1 MSTSV
6 LVLALR
12 SPGTEEILLVTPL
25 PFTLGRSPNCGLQI
39 DDPKVSSR
47 HAAVRL
53 EGSSL
58 QIEDL
63 GSGNGVW
70 QGERRLTSS
79 AWPLGVMLRFGGSS
93 LRPIRLV
100 QSQSRVLRLFVAG
113 NDRQRANVVRL
124 PAGVELEES
133 QELKVD
139 RMARGA
145 VLLAQEH
152 SLSLLQ
158 VVAGEVEETVSDK
171 HGQLSFFGHTM
182 QIEHAREPAALPTDL
197 QFGADGS
204 VTVIQDIISP
214 SGSSFPPRCFQNE
227 IVDMSELQAAGVPIK
242 TSDFLAL
249 GGGLGSFCWVDALRV
264 HGVPSKRIRV
274 LGFENKPYSRYERLC
289 LNSQIPRHERLR
301 SNSESCPDNYWGFPG
316 YGAREAWTAA
326 KNLRL
331 AASLSVLAQ
340 LVREPDFASTYTPR
354 ADDVFK
360 SIDQEAQRIGWNE
373 MLDTGRIRSIR
384 KTSDGR
390 YAVAVSSRIDP
401 EAPRAVFV
409 SPIVHLALGYPG
421 LRFLPDLREYR
432 ERTRDFV
439 RVVNAYEDHNAL
451 YERLSTAGG
460 TVVLRGRGIVASRVL
475 QRLCELRREGSSLKV
490 VHLMRSRNDQGA
502 SYGPS
507 TRRVENHWE
516 FQPFNWPEACW
527 GGDLKRELAL
537 ADGERKRALLS
548 TWGGTTTADRSDWKD
563 IVRDGL
569 KEGWYR
575 IEFAKVADIEGTQD
589 GLMIK
594 LERVD
599 QQEPVALP
607 CEAIIDATGL
617 ISGSQADPVLSDL
630 IETYEISLNVQ
641 GRLEVEPSFELSAMR
656 NGQGR
661 LFAAGVCTLGSHY
674 APVDSFLG
682 LQYSASASVDALDNV
697 PSLGSI
703 SSIAAWTRWVRGAAP

>member
-1 MSTSV
+1 MSASV

-12 SPGTEEILLVTPL
+12 SPGAEEMLLVTPL
-25 PFTLGRSPNCGLQI
+25 PFTVGRSPNCELEL
-39 DDPKVSSR
+39 DDPKVSGR
-47 HAAVRL
+47 HAMVRL
-53 EGSSL
+53 SDTGL

-63 GSGNGVW
+63 DSGNGVW
-70 QGERRLTSS
+70 QGPKRVTSS
-79 AWPLGVMLRFGGSS
+79 DWPMDVTLRFGESS

-100 QSQSRVLRLFVAG
+100 QSESRVLRLFVAG
-113 NDRQRANVVRL
+113 RDRQRAKVVRL
-124 PAGVELEES
+124 PAGVALEAS
-133 QELKVD
+133 RELKVD
-139 RMARGA
+139 RKARGA
-145 VLLAQEH
+145 VLLAREH

-158 VVAGEVEETVSDK
+158 IVDGEVKEAVSDEQ
-171 HGQLSFFGHTM
+171 GQLSFFGHTM
-182 QIEHAREPAALPTDL
+182 QIEHAREPASLPTDL

-204 VTVIQDIISP
+204 VTVIQDTAPP
-214 SGSSFPPRCFQNE
+214 SGSNFPPACFQNDV
-227 IVDMSELQAAGVPIK
+227 VDLSELQAAGVQVT

-264 HGVPSKRIRV
+264 HGIPSKKIRV
-274 LGFENKPYSRYERLC
+274 IGFENKPYSRYERLC
-289 LNSQIPRHERLR
+289 SNSQIPRHERLR

-316 YGAREAWTAA
+316 YGAREAWTAF
-326 KNLRL
+326 KKLRW
-331 AASLSVLAQ
+331 AASLSVLSQ

-360 SIDQEAQRIGWNE
+360 SIDQEAQRIGWQE

-401 EAPRAVFV
+401 NAPRAVFV
-409 SPIVHLALGYPG
+409 SPVVHLAVGYPG

-439 RVVNAYEDHNAL
+439 RVVNAYENHDAL
-451 YERLSTAGG
+451 YERLATAGG

-475 QRLCELRREGSSLKV
+475 QRLYELREGGSSLKI
-490 VHLMRSRNDQGA
+490 VHLMRSKNDEGA
-502 SYGPS
+502 RHGPS

-527 GGDLKRELAL
+527 GGDLKRELAR
-537 ADGERKRALLS
+537 ADGEGKRALLS
-548 TWGGTTTADRSDWKD
+548 SWGGTTTADRSDWKE
-563 IVRDGL
+563 IVRVGL

-575 IEFAKVADIEGTQD
+575 IEFAKVNDIESRPD
-589 GLMIK
+589 GLMIN
-594 LERVD
+594 LARVER
-599 QQEPVALP
+599 QAPVALP
-607 CEAIIDATGL
+607 CVAIIDATGL
-617 ISGSQADPVLSDL
+617 ISGSQADPVLADL
-630 IETYEISLNVQ
+630 IETYKLSLNVQ

-682 LQYSASASVDALDNV
+682 LQYSASASIDALKSV
-697 PSLGSI
+697 PPLGSA
-703 SSIAAWTRWVRGAAP
+703 SSIAAWTRWVRGGTP